1 VNEKE
6 IILCKKISRYQEL
19 NCKKIKTQGTKAGLP
34 NITAVLPLRIS
45 TVNATATWHVL
56 YCDYDCN
63 IIKNVDYRLAE
74 TMKWVG

>member
-6 IILCKKISRYQEL
+6 IILSKKISRYQEL

-45 TVNATATWHVL
+45 TVNATAT
-56 YCDYDCN
+56 
-63 IIKNVDYRLAE
+63 
-74 TMKWVG
+74 